1 MDCFIIV
8 DKLINLDKNY
18 ENWNP
23 LKYINQ
29 RYFFV
34 IASTPGDNKLF
45 ADYTFIPHFIFTMK
59 NRSQWNFM
67 CFFFILLAESRCF
80 IDSTRVNI

>member
-8 DKLINLDKNY
+8 DKLINFDKNY

-29 RYFFV
+29 RYFLLLRQHQE
-34 IASTPGDNKLF
+34 IINYLQTTLLYLTLF
-45 ADYTFIPHFIFTMK
+45 LQWKTVHNEILCVFFYFT
-59 NRSQWNFM
+59 
-67 CFFFILLAESRCF
+67 C
-80 IDSTRVNI
+80 RVDVL